1 VIGTLV
7 NAAAIVV
14 GGSAG
19 LVTRGELPVRHQQR
33 LKLVLGVFL
42 VFVGLSQVWRAAN
55 GGVRHVLLLFAA
67 VFGALVLG
75 RFLGGRLGV
84 QRFLNGF
91 GRFAKERIAAA
102 PAADSPRF
110 SVGFTVCAT
119 LFCLEPLAVLGPVPD
134 GLTGDFRP
142 LLLKAVM
149 DGLTAMALARTL
161 GWGVLVSAL
170 PVVALQG
177 TFWLVARGLAPWLEQ
192 GQLVDAISAA
202 DGLLVFSVALVVLQL
217 RRLPLADYLPSL
229 ILAPVFAWLLR

>member
-7 NAAAIVV
+7 NAAAIVA

-19 LVTRGELPVRHQQR
+19 LVTRGELPVYHQKR

-42 VFVGLSQVWRAAN
+42 VFAGLSQVWHAAN
-55 GGVRHVLLLFAA
+55 GGVRRVLLLFVA

-84 QRFLNGF
+84 QRFLNRF

-102 PAADSPRF
+102 PAAGPPRF
-110 SVGFTVCAT
+110 SVGFTVCAA
-119 LFCLEPLAVLGPVPD
+119 LFCLEPLAVLGAVPD
-134 GLTGDFRP
+134 GLTGDYRP
-142 LLLKAVM
+142 LLLKSVM

-170 PVVALQG
+170 PVFALQG
-177 TFWLVARGLAPWLEQ
+177 TLWLGTRGLAPWLEQ
-192 GQLVDAISAA
+192 RQLVDAISAA

-229 ILAPVFAWLLR
+229 VLAPVLAWLLR